1 MQKISQ
7 NQKGFTHLILLLV
20 GVITISGIG
29 ASSVLVVKRHN
40 NSERQK
46 TAAAQQAQLL
56 ADKNKAAA
64 AATKAAQQPAA
75 AAASTTPATPT
86 TPCTP
91 DTTMYVSTADGLNLR
106 QEKSLSSAKVV
117 LMPYRAALTA
127 GCLDGDWYTA
137 TYNGHTGYAN
147 KAYVS
152 TTKPAVA
159 SSSSSSVSASAT
171 PATPATIP
179 STITISGKVI
189 SCANVPSG
197 TFMAN
202 ASPTTSYSSPNG
214 SAKSSYPKYTVLTGL
229 SCASTEG
236 WLVKNGNEFFS
247 SQDIS
252 LTA

>member
-1 MQKISQ
+1 MQKISKNQ
-7 NQKGFTHLILLLV
+7 NGFTHLVLLLV
-20 GVITISGIG
+20 GVLTISGVG

-75 AAASTTPATPT
+75 AAASTTPAAPT

-106 QEKSLSSAKVV
+106 QEKSLSSAKVI

-152 TTKPAVA
+152 TTKPAAAA
-159 SSSSSSVSASAT
+159 SSPPSAST
-171 PATPATIP
+171 PTAPATIP
-179 STITISGKVI
+179 STITVGGKVI

-197 TFMAN
+197 TFLTHTV
-202 ASPTTSYSSPNG
+202 PTISYTSPNG
-214 SAKSSYPKYTVLTGL
+214 SQKTTYSDHTVLTGL
-229 SCASTEG
+229 SCATTEG
-236 WLVKNGNEFFS
+236 WLVKNGNEFFN
-247 SQDIS
+247 SQDVG